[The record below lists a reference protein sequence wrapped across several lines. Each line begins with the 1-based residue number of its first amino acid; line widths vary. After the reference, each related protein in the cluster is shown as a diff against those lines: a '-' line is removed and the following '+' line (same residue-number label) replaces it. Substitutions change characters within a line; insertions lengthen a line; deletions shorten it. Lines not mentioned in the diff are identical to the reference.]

1 MNQIFS
7 LLLLTLG
14 ISALVGCATP
24 GELSRK
30 APVIEYDSQ
39 KSAREVTSCISK
51 MWAEHTSMIA
61 SLVTDTG
68 YSISL
73 QHPTAG
79 TDATAIIESKGT
91 GSHVQYSER
100 ISWLSPEWM
109 SKPILDC
116 K

>member
-1 MNQIFS
+1 MKQIS
-7 LLLLTLG
+7 RLLLFALTVATLT
-14 ISALVGCATP
+14 GCATP

-30 APVIEYDSQ
+30 SPVIEYDSQ
-39 KSAREVTSCISK
+39 KPAREVTSCISK
-51 MWAEHTSMIA
+51 KWAEYTSMIT

-73 QHPTAG
+73 QHPMAG
-79 TDATAIIESKGT
+79 TDATAVIEDKGT
-91 GSHVQYSER
+91 GSHVRYSER
-100 ISWLSPEWM
+100 IAWLSPEWM